1 MGSNYWMFVDNSEN
15 SAITRQKGYKIFGM
29 SDKYKRRAQRMHA
42 KDRVIFFDRN
52 RKCWTASATIISDY
66 FEDESR
72 IWVPI
77 DKHREY
83 KFRITLKPDY
93 VLDEEQY
100 IDGLQLGPSLEY
112 VKRWAPEDWPLAFW
126 DRIHLLPSRD
136 FKLIE
141 DEMKRAKKQRQ
152 PREQNPASIYS
163 FPSFPPLSFCSW
175 NTSLIICISSLS
187 KSGLSADKQ

>member
-29 SDKYKRRAQRMHA
+29 SNKYKRRAQRMHA

-66 FEDESR
+66 FEDESP

-77 DKHREY
+77 DKPREY

-126 DRIHLLPSRD
+126 DRVHLLPSRD

-141 DEMKRAKKQRQ
+141 DEMKRAKKQGQTR
-152 PREQNPASIYS
+152 
-163 FPSFPPLSFCSW
+163 
-175 NTSLIICISSLS
+175 
-187 KSGLSADKQ
+187 